1 MDYGC
6 AIYGAA
12 RPSRLRVL
20 ESIHCTG
27 LRLALGAFRTSPLA
41 SLCCEAGI
49 PPLKYRR
56 NQFLS
61 SYGSGIWAQPNHQNY
76 SFMFEEEQ
84 DLYESRP
91 SITRP
96 IRVRL
101 KELLDTMD
109 VSLPN
114 VHKFEVNEIPPWEIT
129 PISVNLDMLPYKK
142 EETCRT
148 LIISE
153 FNKII
158 SKYPNHQIIY
168 TDGSRTE
175 NGIGS
180 AFSHLGISY
189 SWTLPCEAG
198 NYTAE
203 LYAIWQALLYME
215 TIPDNKYLICSDS
228 LSAIQALKNPYN
240 KDPIIQKCL
249 ARLMWLESQR
259 KTTSF
264 VWIPSHA
271 GIHGNELADQAAR
284 LATEDN
290 TQVSRHTLV
299 TDHDALIL
307 TL

>member
-1 MDYGC
+1 MY
-6 AIYGAA
+6 Y
-12 RPSRLRVL
+12 
-20 ESIHCTG
+20 
-27 LRLALGAFRTSPLA
+27 
-41 SLCCEAGI
+41 
-49 PPLKYRR
+49 
-56 NQFLS
+56 
-61 SYGSGIWAQPNHQNY
+61 
-76 SFMFEEEQ
+76 FMFEEEQ
-84 DLYESRP
+84 NLCESCP
-91 SITRP
+91 FITRP

-142 EETCRT
+142 EETRRT

-180 AFSHLGISY
+180 AFLHLGISY
-189 SWTLPCEAG
+189 SWTLPCEAR

-215 TIPDNKYLICSDS
+215 TIPDYKYLICSDS

-249 ARLMWLESQR
+249 ARLMWLESHR

-264 VWIPSHA
+264 VWIPNHA
-271 GIHGNELADQAAR
+271 GIHGNEFADQAAR
-284 LATEDN
+284 LATEERTIEDIPIIPDDVKCYLKRKTIEKWQQTWNN
-290 TQVSRHTLV
+290 TITQLSFVKPNVAAGHTQW
-299 TDHDALIL
+299 T
-307 TL
+307 